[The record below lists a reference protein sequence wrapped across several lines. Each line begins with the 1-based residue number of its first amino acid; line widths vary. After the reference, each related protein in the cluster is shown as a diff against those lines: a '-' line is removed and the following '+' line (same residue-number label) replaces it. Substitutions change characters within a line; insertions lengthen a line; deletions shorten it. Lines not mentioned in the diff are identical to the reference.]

1 MTGGDSR
8 SLANGVVIDK
18 PRLRGWLHA
27 VAAPLA
33 GLATIL
39 LALYAPAD
47 LRLPVMLFALTTVL
61 LFVVSAVYH
70 RGSYSP
76 RVTALLQR
84 WDHANIFLV
93 IAGSATPFAV
103 AMLQPGA
110 ARTMLAVL
118 WLGAV
123 GGALVRLTWIRAPR
137 WLFVPMYLALGWA
150 SAGFLPHFLGSD
162 VLSGAM
168 HAWVLT
174 LVAVGGVLYTLGAGV
189 FAARWPNP
197 SPRWFGFHEVFHSFT
212 VGAWTSHF
220 VAAALVVGAVR

>member
-1 MTGGDSR
+1 MSKARPLPAITLRSSSTSNDVDRSEPDPPLGDTPAGLLRLPTPGFTSQVTGGDSC
-8 SLANGVVIDK
+8 SLATGGVIDK

-27 VAAPLA
+27 VAAPFA
-33 GLATIL
+33 GLATML

-47 LRLPVMLFALTTVL
+47 LRLPVFLFALTTVL

-103 AMLQPGA
+103 AMLEPGA

-123 GGALVRLTWIRAPR
+123 GGALVRLIWIRAPR

-150 SAGFLPHFLGSD
+150 SAGSCRTSSDPTCSLARCRRGS
-162 VLSGAM
+162 
-168 HAWVLT
+168 
-174 LVAVGGVLYTLGAGV
+174 
-189 FAARWPNP
+189 
-197 SPRWFGFHEVFHSFT
+197 SP
-212 VGAWTSHF
+212 
-220 VAAALVVGAVR
+220 

>member
-1 MTGGDSR
+1 M
-8 SLANGVVIDK
+8 AVK
-18 PRLRGWLHA
+18 PKLRGWLHA
-27 VAAPLA
+27 IAAPIA
-33 GLATIL
+33 GMAATL
-39 LALYAPAD
+39 LALFAPVG
-47 LRLPVMLFALTTVL
+47 LRLPLAIFALTTVL

-110 ARTMLAVL
+110 ARTLLAVL

-123 GGALVRLTWIRAPR
+123 GGALVRLIWIRAPR

-150 SAGFLPHFLGSD
+150 SAVYLPHFLGSV
-162 VLSGAM
+162 VLSPVVQ
-168 HAWVLT
+168 AWVLS
-174 LVAVGGVLYTLGAGV
+174 LVAVGGILYTIGAVV
-189 FAARWPNP
+189 FATKWPNP

-212 VGAWTSHF
+212 VGAWASHF